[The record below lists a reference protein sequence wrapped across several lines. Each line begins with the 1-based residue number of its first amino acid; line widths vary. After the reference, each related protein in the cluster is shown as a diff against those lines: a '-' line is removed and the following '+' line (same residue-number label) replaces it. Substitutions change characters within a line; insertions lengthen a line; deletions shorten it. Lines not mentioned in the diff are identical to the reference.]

1 MDAVG
6 GPLDAPEIDVWIS
19 KGEHLFR
26 IFEGHGNEAS
36 HDQHDRR

>member
-19 KGEHLFR
+19 KGENLFR
-26 IFEGHGNEAS
+26 IFEKDGSEAN
-36 HDQHDRR
+36 DQHNRR

>member
-19 KGEHLFR
+19 KGENLFR
-26 IFEGHGNEAS
+26 IFEKG
-36 HDQHDRR
+36 

>member
-19 KGEHLFR
+19 KGENLFR
-26 IFEGHGNEAS
+26 IFEGYGNEAS
-36 HDQHDRR
+36 NDQRDRR